1 MSVQP
6 SPCKILVVDDE
17 PLLRTLFLRNFD
29 ERIESHE
36 LQFYFASN
44 GVEALEILEKEKDIG
59 IVITDI
65 KMPVMNG
72 LDLLKRLADQDRV
85 YRSAVVTAYG
95 DMKNIREAMSLG
107 VSDFITKPFDF
118 KDLDQS
124 LTKIIKQYNEYIKSD
139 QEKLEAA
146 SMHKESM
153 LAQDIQGMLSPKDF
167 NPLPAYSKSF
177 DIYGTIYPAEEMNG
191 AFIDFYPIDK
201 AKLGFCVGNSS
212 GKGIPASL
220 FMAMSMTLIKGFV
233 TSKTSLS
240 ESLQQANTL
249 LCQHNKSNMSV
260 SILLGALDLLH
271 GELSFCNAG
280 SVLTLVFSESGTI
293 RALAAH
299 SEKPLGI
306 EKSVY
311 HEIPLKLQKGDL
323 LFFSTPAIIEASNP
337 EKELYGEVR
346 LKKYLAKSAV
356 APLPEIIEG
365 LKKEIDQFLSG
376 SPQVGDIAIMLL
388 RYRGND

>member
-1 MSVQP
+1 MQP

-124 LTKIIKQYNEYIKSD
+124 LTKIITQYNEYIKSD

-146 SMHKESM
+146 SLQKELM
-153 LAQDIQGMLSPKDF
+153 IAHEIQGMLSPKDF
-167 NPLPAYSKSF
+167 NPLPAFSKGF
-177 DIYGTIYPAEEMNG
+177 DIYGKIYPAEEMSG
-191 AFIDFYPIDK
+191 AFIDFFPIDK
-201 AKLGFCVGNSS
+201 EKLSFCVGSAS

-233 TSKTSLS
+233 SSKVPLTQCLH
-240 ESLQQANTL
+240 QANTL

-260 SILLGALDLLH
+260 SILLGALNLQQGDLT
-271 GELSFCNAG
+271 FCNAG
-280 SVLTLVFSESGTI
+280 SALTLVISEDGTI
-293 RALAAH
+293 RALSAH

-306 EKSVY
+306 EEVNY
-311 HEIPLKLQKGDL
+311 HDSHIKLQKNDL

-337 EKELYGEVR
+337 QKELFGEER
-346 LKKYLAKSAV
+346 LKKYLTKTAAT
-356 APLPEIIEG
+356 PLSEIIEG
-365 LKKEIDQFLSG
+365 LKKEIDQFLGG
-376 SPQVGDIAIMLL
+376 SPQTGDIAIMLL
-388 RYRGND
+388 RYRGNA